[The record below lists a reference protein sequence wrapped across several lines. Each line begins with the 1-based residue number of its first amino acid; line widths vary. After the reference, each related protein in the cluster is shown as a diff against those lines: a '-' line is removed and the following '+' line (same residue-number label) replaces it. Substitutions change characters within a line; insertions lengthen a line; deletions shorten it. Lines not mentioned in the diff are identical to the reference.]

1 MSRFKKLSNSI
12 KFLLAVAAIYLIVAF
27 LDKNLALTGLEDTGK
42 MFLRLI
48 PILVLVLGIMFV
60 VNRFIKTDRIRRHLG
75 EESGWKGW
83 LWAMITGILISGPPY
98 VLFPLLENMKK
109 KGMKNSLIAVFLYN
123 RNVKIPFF
131 PVMIYYFG
139 LVFTVIISFYI
150 IIFSILSGWLMQI
163 LHKRGKC
170 D

>member
-1 MSRFKKLSNSI
+1 M
-12 KFLLAVAAIYLIVAF
+12 LAVLAVYAGAAF
-27 LDKNLALTGLEDTGK
+27 LDFGLVMTGLQETGK

-48 PILVLVLGIMFV
+48 PVLVLVLGIMFV
-60 VNRFIKTDRIRRHLG
+60 INKFLHTDKIRKHLG

-83 LWAMITGILISGPPY
+83 IWAMITGILISGPPY
-98 VLFPLLENMKK
+98 VLFPLLEDMRK

-131 PVMIYYFG
+131 PVMVYYFG
-139 LVFTVIISFYI
+139 LAFTIIISVYI
-150 IIFSILSGWLMQI
+150 IIFSFLSGWLIQR
-163 LHKRGKC
+163 LCGSKER

>member
-1 MSRFKKLSNSI
+1 MSWFKKLSNGV
-12 KFLLAVAAIYLIVAF
+12 KFLLAVAAIYSIVVL
-27 LDKNLALTGLEDTGK
+27 LDKNLALTGLADTGK

-48 PILVLVLGIMFV
+48 PILVLVLGVMFV
-60 VNRFIKTDRIRRHLG
+60 INRFIDTNKVKKHFG
-75 EESGWKGW
+75 EDSGWRGW
-83 LWAMITGILISGPPY
+83 LWATVTGILISGPPY
-98 VLFPLLENMKK
+98 VLFPLLEDIKK

-150 IIFSILSGWLMQI
+150 ITFSFLSGWLMQI
-163 LHKRGKC
+163 LHKKGKC

>member
-1 MSRFKKLSNSI
+1 MSWFKKLSNSV
-12 KFLLAVAAIYLIVAF
+12 KFLLVALLVYVVVAF
-27 LDKNLALTGLEDTGK
+27 LDKNLVLTGLEDTGK

-60 VNRFIKTDRIRRHLG
+60 VNRFVKTDRIQRHLG
-75 EESGWKGW
+75 EESGWRGW
-83 LWAMITGILISGPPY
+83 LWAIITGILISGPPY
-98 VLFPLLENMKK
+98 VLFPLLEDMKK

-150 IIFSILSGWLMQI
+150 IIFSILSGWLVQI